1 MNRMV
6 RLIRYLLLSLAGVVF
21 IYPFLWMISATLRP
35 ENEIGALN
43 LLPSDW
49 TLVSYKT
56 VFEKIPLLRAFANSL
71 FVSLSVVI
79 CVLLFGSMTG
89 FAISRL
95 NFRGRGMIFIL
106 ILLTMILPFQLTLIP
121 LYILMVK
128 LGWVDTYLALI
139 VPYGINALSVLIFRQ
154 AFKTIPQDVVDAAR
168 IDGASD
174 FGILFRIFWPLSMP
188 TLITVSILTF
198 MGIWNEVL
206 WPILTIRKT
215 ELMVM
220 PQLVALFVVG
230 GAAESQL
237 GVQLAAATL
246 LALPIVIAYAFFQK
260 YFIESMAATGLK
272 E

>member
-1 MNRMV
+1 MTRI
-6 RLIRYLLLSLAGVVF
+6 LRYLFLVLAALVF
-21 IYPFLWMISATLRP
+21 IYPFLWMLSATLRP
-35 ENEIGALN
+35 ENEIGGLS
-43 LLPSDW
+43 LLPSKF
-49 TLVSYKT
+49 TAASYLA

-71 FVSLSVVI
+71 FVSMSVVASA
-79 CVLLFGSMTG
+79 LLLTSMTG
-89 FAISRL
+89 FALSRL
-95 NFRGRGMIFIL
+95 HFRGRNFIFML

-128 LGWVDTYLALI
+128 FGWVDTYLALI
-139 VPYGINALSVLIFRQ
+139 VPYAINALSVLMFRQ
-154 AFKTIPQDVVDAAR
+154 AFKTIPQDVIDAAR
-168 IDGASD
+168 IDGAGE
-174 FGILFRIFWPLSMP
+174 FGILFRIFWPLSIP
-188 TLITVSILTF
+188 TLITVGLFTF